1 MLKSTPAQQSS
12 GDNSPNVMGNNN
24 MVGNTI
30 ATTQTPATESSSEAY
45 VSILQERIKS
55 LEAVLQE
62 KERLIKVLLSIKAPA
77 GPKE

>member
-1 MLKSTPAQQSS
+1 MLKSPPAQQSS
-12 GDNSPNVMGNNN
+12 GDHSPNVMGNNN

-30 ATTQTPATESSSEAY
+30 ATTQTPVTGPSSDAN

-62 KERLIKVLLSIKAPA
+62 KERLIKVLLSIKTPA
-77 GPKE
+77 EPKE